1 MNQMSKLDTFIQQAV
16 AAMPIS
22 GTSLIASLY
31 GDALLQRGG
40 EVWLGSVAALLE
52 GLGFGER
59 FVRTALFRLNKEEW
73 LDVVRIGRRSFYRL
87 SDKGLR
93 LTRRA
98 EHKIYRASAPEWDG
112 TWLLLLSEG
121 LEKSTLAEVKKQLL
135 WQGFGALAPSL
146 LASPSQK
153 LADVQSLLHEAGVAE
168 NVICFEAHSPLALS
182 RAALR
187 ARVEECWHLT
197 DQNAMYETFI
207 ALFRPLLPL
216 LRDCEPAELTPER
229 CFQIPALADSLL
241 SPGGAERS
249 AAARRVAPRALG
261 RTNRAPSC
269 ASIFIN
275 ALRPARWR
283 LSARRAKARWG
294 NFPRR
299 VRSISSASAGC
310 RAYKEAPCPFIRLTV

>member
-1 MNQMSKLDTFIQQAV
+1 MNHMEKLGSFIQQAV
-16 AAMPIS
+16 TAMPVS

-31 GDALLQRGG
+31 GDCLSQRGG

-98 EHKIYRASAPEWDG
+98 ESKIYRANAPEWDG

-121 LEKSTLAEVKKQLL
+121 LEKNTLAEVKKQLL
-135 WQGFGALAPSL
+135 WQGFGVLAPSL

-168 NVICFEAHSPLALS
+168 NVIVFEAHSPLALS

-187 ARVEECWHLT
+187 ERVEGCWHLT
-197 DQNAMYETFI
+197 EQNAMYEAFI
-207 ALFRPLLPL
+207 TLFRPLLPL
-216 LRDCEPAELTPER
+216 LRDAGPDELTPER
-229 CFQIPALADSLL
+229 CFQIRLLLIHFYRRVVLKDPLLPEELLPAHWL
-241 SPGGAERS
+241 GQT
-249 AAARRVAPRALG
+249 ARQLCINIYQRVAPGAQVFVSEKGESSVGELP
-261 RTNRAPSC
+261 APGPLYYQRFGGL
-269 ASIFIN
+269 AE
-275 ALRPARWR
+275 
-283 LSARRAKARWG
+283 
-294 NFPRR
+294 
-299 VRSISSASAGC
+299 V
-310 RAYKEAPCPFIRLTV
+310 